1 MIKRVP
7 FTLREACIRVGSN
20 MFNAHKIDTTRLT
33 SFILCRPPPRT
44 HHALFIRSNRYT
56 SHFTMSDK
64 ELETKKLICELCRQF
79 FEAGWVTGTGGS
91 ISIRNDDR
99 IFMTP
104 SGVQKER
111 IQPDEIFTVNIKGE
125 VVDTPAQKLGGRVPK
140 LSDCAPLFLH
150 AYQQRNAGDS
160 LNFVWS

>member
-1 MIKRVP
+1 
-7 FTLREACIRVGSN
+7 
-20 MFNAHKIDTTRLT
+20 
-33 SFILCRPPPRT
+33 
-44 HHALFIRSNRYT
+44 
-56 SHFTMSDK
+56 MSDK
-64 ELETKKLICELCRQF
+64 DLETKKLICELCRQF

-111 IQPDEIFTVNIKGE
+111 IQPDEVFTVNIKGE

-150 AYQQRNAGDS
+150 AYQQRNAGTAATLTHYRHNSVITVSTVSDIQVLCFTAILRAATSS
-160 LNFVWS
+160 LACSRAKLSSRFHTKK

>member
-1 MIKRVP
+1 
-7 FTLREACIRVGSN
+7 
-20 MFNAHKIDTTRLT
+20 
-33 SFILCRPPPRT
+33 
-44 HHALFIRSNRYT
+44 
-56 SHFTMSDK
+56 MSDQ

-91 ISIRNDDR
+91 ISIKLGDK

-111 IQPDEIFTVNIKGE
+111 IQPDEIFTVDISGSITE
-125 VVDTPAQKLGGRVPK
+125 TPTQKVGCRAPK

-150 AYQQRNAGDS
+150 AYQQRNAGIIDTVQDIYVI
-160 LNFVWS
+160 FEEK